1 MGIEQPIRL
10 DLPAEWGG
18 ERVVLRL
25 WPYEHAEALLAAIMA
40 SKEYIARWLPCAAHY
55 QAVDDARAF
64 IRRNSGHWSL
74 HEHIGLGIF
83 HRTDKALLGS
93 VGVSVRDWAVPSFEL
108 GYWIGRD
115 VEGQGYA
122 SEAVRVMSRFLFAEL
137 HAERVTIRCD
147 ARNVRSK
154 SVPERL
160 GFVFEGTLR
169 HDSLATDGTIRDTL
183 VYAMIPA
190 DYERAKVTWHV

>member
-1 MGIEQPIRL
+1 MGIEQSILL
-10 DLPAEWGG
+10 DLPAEWRG
-18 ERVVLRL
+18 ERVVLRR
-25 WPYEHAEALLAAIMA
+25 WRDEHAEAFFTAIMA
-40 SKEYIARWLPCAAHY
+40 SKEHIAQWLPWAAHY

-74 HEHIGLGIF
+74 HMHIGLGIF
-83 HRTDKALLGS
+83 HRTDEALLGS
-93 VGVSVRDWAVPSFEL
+93 IGVSVRDWSVPSFEL

-115 VEGQGYA
+115 VEGQGYI
-122 SEAVRVMSRFLFAEL
+122 SEAVRVMTRFVFEEL

-147 ARNVRSK
+147 ARNARSK
-154 SVPERL
+154 VVPERL
-160 GFVFEGTLR
+160 GFVFEGSLR

-190 DYERAKVTWHV
+190 DYERARATWPD